1 MSKPFESN
9 PLRRTTVAEDIT
21 HKEIYDRLVSV
32 EDKVDRIDENT
43 KEVTAAFTAA
53 KGAFSVLEL
62 IGKIAKPIAWITAV
76 CSSIA
81 LIWHEFWKR

>member
-1 MSKPFESN
+1 M
-9 PLRRTTVAEDIT
+9 AEEIT

-32 EDKVDRIDENT
+32 ENKVDRIDETT

-53 KGAFSVLEL
+53 KGAFNVLEFL
-62 IGKIAKPIAWITAV
+62 GKIAKPILWMTGV

-81 LIWHEFWKR
+81 LLWNEYWKR

>member
-1 MSKPFESN
+1 M
-9 PLRRTTVAEDIT
+9 AEEIT

-53 KGAFSVLEL
+53 KGAFMVLEL
-62 IGKIAKPIAWITAV
+62 IGKIAKPILWITGV
-76 CSSIA
+76 CSTIA
-81 LIWHEFWKR
+81 LLWHEYWKK